1 MPRLS
6 VQREI
11 FAFDRLS
18 AGEKLLERFRIEPLE
33 HHDARARE
41 KRRDQLEGGI
51 LRRGADKNNGAVFHD
66 WKERVLLRAIEAM
79 NLVDEEERTFPGLA
93 TSAGSVEHLFEIAD
107 AGENRRDLLEMQIG
121 RLRQKPR
128 DRSLT
133 SAGRSPENQ

>member
-1 MPRLS
+1 
-6 VQREI
+6 
-11 FAFDRLS
+11 
-18 AGEKLLERFRIEPLE
+18 
-33 HHDARARE
+33 
-41 KRRDQLEGGI
+41 
-51 LRRGADKNNGAVFHD
+51 
-66 WKERVLLRAIEAM
+66 M

-133 SAGRSPENQ
+133 SAGRSPENQRAERACIEEARERAVRPEQMILPDDLGEPCRPQLVRQRTRRTALEPRRREEGRAPAPGARHHPRNSTDSC